1 MIPTPVKPKIDI
13 QAVCSI
19 AIQAGKKLLEFY
31 KKNDLQVQY
40 KEDNSPVSTA
50 DYAANK
56 IIVEEIEKLAYSFPI
71 LSEEGADIP
80 YEVRKN
86 WETFWLIDPLD
97 GTKEFIKGND
107 NFTVNIGLVYQ
118 RFPIAGVIYL
128 PVIDT
133 LYFADEHGA
142 FKQVANKELIR
153 LQLPQ
158 EPDYQNLR
166 AVKSSSSVY
175 RPEEYEVLKKL
186 NVKQIMPIGSAIKY
200 CMIAEGSADIY
211 YRQSPNMEWDSAA
224 GQAIIEISG
233 GEVLGADKQ
242 RFAYNK
248 PSLINEEFICYGFS
262 NSSRFVL

>member
-1 MIPTPVKPKIDI
+1 MPVKPNINI
-13 QAVCSI
+13 QAICSI
-19 AIQAGKKLLEFY
+19 AVQAGKKLLEFY
-31 KKNDLQVQY
+31 RKNDLQVQY
-40 KEDNSPVSTA
+40 KEDNSPVSAA

-56 IIVEEIEKLAYSFPI
+56 IITGEIEKLAYSFPI

-80 YEVRKN
+80 YEVRKD

-118 RFPIAGVIYL
+118 SFPIAGVIYL
-128 PVIDT
+128 PVNDV
-133 LYFADEHGA
+133 LYFADKNGA
-142 FKQVANKELIR
+142 FKQIASGELIR

-166 AVKSSSSVY
+166 AVKSSSNAY

-186 NVKQIMPIGSAIKY
+186 NVKQITPIGSAVKY

-233 GEVLGADKQ
+233 GKVLDANKQ

-248 PSLINEEFICYGFS
+248 PSLINGEFICYGFGD
-262 NSSRFVL
+262 SSKLI